1 MTPVQNII
9 NEKIYLVLWWWYA
22 FLAPLT
28 VIFIAYRIVTIFF
41 QRIRFCLLC
50 RRVRFNPRSIVS
62 KRKQSQDVCR
72 CGGNMTR
79 ISASVCSTW

>member
-1 MTPVQNII
+1 MQNII
-9 NEKIYLVLWWWYA
+9 NQKIYLVLWWWYA

-41 QRIRFCLLC
+41 QGVRFGLLY

-62 KRKQSQDVCR
+62 ERVRENNPKMFA
-72 CGGNMTR
+72 GAAE
-79 ISASVCSTW
+79 I

>member
-41 QRIRFCLLC
+41 QG
-50 RRVRFNPRSIVS
+50 VRFGLLYRTVRLDSPTSVS
-62 KRKQSQDVCR
+62 QIQMMMIID
-72 CGGNMTR
+72 
-79 ISASVCSTW
+79 IEY

>member
-1 MTPVQNII
+1 MTRGSGHVTPVQNII

-41 QRIRFCLLC
+41 Q
-50 RRVRFNPRSIVS
+50 
-62 KRKQSQDVCR
+62 
-72 CGGNMTR
+72 G
-79 ISASVCSTW
+79 VCSGLLYRTVRLDSPTIIELFI